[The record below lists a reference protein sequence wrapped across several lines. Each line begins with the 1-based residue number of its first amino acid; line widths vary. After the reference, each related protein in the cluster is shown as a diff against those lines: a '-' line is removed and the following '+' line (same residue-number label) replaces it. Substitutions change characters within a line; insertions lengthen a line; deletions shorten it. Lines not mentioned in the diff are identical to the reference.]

1 MGWGWNWPINDFTL
15 AEDRIM
21 QIRNPIYT
29 ATGNIDCE
37 VEHPQFGWI
46 PFTASPDDVEPHG
59 QEVYTEALAMG
70 PILAA
75 PIPGEAV
82 NAERDRR
89 ILQGKTFALSTG
101 KQISL
106 RGDNTTKK
114 NLQALAFAAS
124 MRVSQDQGAVITLFR
139 DNTDYVYELTQLEI
153 IELWSRSAEFVSKM
167 FQAGWF
173 IKDAPSI
180 PKDYADDKYWK
191 DA

>member
-1 MGWGWNWPINDFTL
+1 MQVKVSNVRYNVYGTIDCV
-15 AEDRIM
+15 AEH
-21 QIRNPIYT
+21 PLY
-29 ATGNIDCE
+29 GNIPYTVPAEPENEFDE
-37 VEHPQFGWI
+37 AVIKAVEGIVP
-46 PFTASPDDVEPHG
+46 
-59 QEVYTEALAMG
+59 
-70 PILAA
+70 A
-75 PIPGEAV
+75 PAPAVVVTGEAV

-89 ILQGKTFALSTG
+89 IEQGKTFALSTG

-106 RGDNTTKK
+106 RGDNTTKE

-124 MRVSQDQGAVITLFR
+124 MRVAQGQGAVITLFR

-180 PKDYADDKYWK
+180 PKDYTADKYWK

>member
-1 MGWGWNWPINDFTL
+1 MTQLIIYPNPQNRVVIVSPATDADIADVAAAVVPENTPHRIINSDDL
-15 AEDRIM
+15 
-21 QIRNPIYT
+21 P
-29 ATGNIDCE
+29 
-37 VEHPQFGWI
+37 P
-46 PFTASPDDVEPHG
+46 ASEWLWSDDGDIH
-59 QEVYTEALAMG
+59 
-70 PILAA
+70 AA
-75 PIPGEAV
+75 PIPGEAI

-89 ILQGKTFALSTG
+89 IEQGKTFALSTG

-106 RGDNTTKK
+106 RGDNTTKE

-124 MRVSQDQGAVITLFR
+124 MRVAQGQGAVITLFR

-180 PKDYADDKYWK
+180 PKDYTDDKYWK